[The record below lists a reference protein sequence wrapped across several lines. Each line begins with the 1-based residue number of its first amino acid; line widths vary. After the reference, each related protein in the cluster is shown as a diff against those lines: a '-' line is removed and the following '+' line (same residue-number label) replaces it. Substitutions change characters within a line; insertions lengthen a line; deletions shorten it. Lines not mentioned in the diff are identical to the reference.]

1 MAGTLVDVPGI
12 RVGHWTDSEGGT
24 GCTVVLCDPQGSVA
38 GVDVRGSAPGTR
50 ETDALDPKNVVQRV
64 HAVCL
69 SGGSAFGLAAADGVM
84 RFLKERGVGVEVG
97 AVRVPIVPAAVIFDL
112 LYGAGVHPD
121 ADSGYQAAAAAER
134 GGAFAEGS
142 VGAGTGATVGKLL
155 GLTPA
160 KGGVG
165 TASIRLGD
173 VTVGAIAVCN
183 AVGDVVDREGKLLA
197 AGRDGDGN
205 LVSAW
210 DRILAGARV
219 GSALARLGNSTL
231 GLVATD
237 AALTKVQCKKLAEL
251 AQDAFA
257 LAIRP
262 VHTMADGDTVFAL
275 STGERAAD
283 FLSLGVAAT
292 AALREAVERSVRS

>member
-1 MAGTLVDVPGI
+1 MPGSLTDVPGL
-12 RVGHWTDSEGGT
+12 RVGHWTDSEART
-24 GCTVVLCDPQGSVA
+24 GCTVVLCEPAGAVA

-50 ETDALDPKNVVQRV
+50 ETDLLEPTNSVERV

-69 SGGSAFGLAAADGVM
+69 CGGSAFGLAAADGVM
-84 RFLKERGVGVEVG
+84 RFLKERGIGVEVG
-97 AVRVPIVPAAVIFDL
+97 TARVPIVPAAVIFDL
-112 LYGAGVHPD
+112 LYGSDAHPD
-121 ADSGYQAAAAAER
+121 ADSGYQAATAAER
-134 GGAFAEGS
+134 GEPVAEGS

-165 TASIRLGD
+165 TASVRIGD

-183 AVGDVVDREGKLLA
+183 AVGDVVDSEGRLLA
-197 AGRDGDGN
+197 AGRDAGGN

-210 DRILAGARV
+210 DRILAGART
-219 GSALARLGNSTL
+219 GSALARLGNTTL

-237 AALTKVQCKKLAEL
+237 AALTKTQCKKLAEL
-251 AQDAFA
+251 AQDALA

-262 VHTMADGDTVFAL
+262 VHTVADGDTVFAL
-275 STGERAAD
+275 STGEREAD
-283 FLSLGVAAT
+283 FLSLGVAVT
-292 AALREAVERSVRS
+292 AALREAIERSVRQ